1 MAARQLMHI
10 SLGWHVVR
18 MFVVHVPSDLKNYNI
33 LCPLARDISSGLRWT
48 QNVSGVI
55 YIKVT
60 TISMFV
66 FFLLHNRMRTRPL
79 ATRHRD
85 DTLLTFCR
93 GSVLPRS
100 HYLLQTNAWLILVVS
115 HYRKPERWRP
125 DWWGM
130 ISTYFFDFLCLF
142 YQHNFLGFLLLFLF
156 SFLSGLLSLAFL
168 DYLWFPFLIH
178 SYFLDLLRLFKFMN
192 FGCLTFMCAI

>member
-66 FFLLHNRMRTRPL
+66 FFCFTTGCEHVRL
-79 ATRHRD
+79 
-85 DTLLTFCR
+85 
-93 GSVLPRS
+93 
-100 HYLLQTNAWLILVVS
+100 
-115 HYRKPERWRP
+115 RP
-125 DWWGM
+125 DTEM
-130 ISTYFFDFLCLF
+130 ILCWRFVVVLFCLGPTTYYRPTHDSYWLSPTTENQRDGDRIGGAWFPPIFLIFYVFFINIIFLVFCCCFSSLF
-142 YQHNFLGFLLLFLF
+142 Y
-156 SFLSGLLSLAFL
+156 LAFF
-168 DYLWFPFLIH
+168 LWPSLII
-178 SYFLDLLRLFKFMN
+178 YGFRF
-192 FGCLTFMCAI
+192 